1 MPRAARVV
9 AVGAPHHLT
18 QRGKNRQSI
27 FLVDADR
34 RAYLERLQQDFRS
47 CGVRLLGYCLMTN
60 HVHLVAVPLRPD
72 SFARAMRRANSTYA
86 QGFNRR
92 YRRTGHLF
100 QNRFFSC
107 ALGTNH
113 LTAALLYVDCNPVR
127 AGMVGEAAGHA
138 RGGGDGFVDWDLWR
152 EVRGTGAWAEALRR
166 GPGERLEERI
176 RKATYAGTPCGDEA
190 FVEELER
197 RAGRRLHPGK
207 PGPKPRAAAGAAGL

>member
-1 MPRAARVV
+1 
-9 AVGAPHHLT
+9 
-18 QRGKNRQSI
+18 
-27 FLVDADR
+27 
-34 RAYLERLQQDFRS
+34 
-47 CGVRLLGYCLMTN
+47 
-60 HVHLVAVPLRPD
+60 
-72 SFARAMRRANSTYA
+72 
-86 QGFNRR
+86 
-92 YRRTGHLF
+92 LF

-107 ALGTNH
+107 ALGANH

-127 AGMVGEAAGHA
+127 AGMVGEAAEYPWSSAAGHA